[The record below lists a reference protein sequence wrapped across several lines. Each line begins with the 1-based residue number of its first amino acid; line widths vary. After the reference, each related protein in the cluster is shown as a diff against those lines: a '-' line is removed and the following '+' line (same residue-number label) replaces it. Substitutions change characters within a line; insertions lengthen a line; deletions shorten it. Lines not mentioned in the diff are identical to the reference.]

1 MTNPKRNPP
10 AGGADGLGNTSL
22 LGSIDGS
29 KTTKSS
35 YIAQAKIEMICEE
48 IGWVVS
54 PMISTLEA
62 ALAMREAGNIP
73 GFVYGLRCAGAYW
86 RNIAANA
93 KDLVALHQEGA
104 SQ

>member
-1 MTNPKRNPP
+1 
-10 AGGADGLGNTSL
+10 L
-22 LGSIDGS
+22 LGGIDGS
-29 KTTKSS
+29 ETTKSS
-35 YIAQAKIEMICEE
+35 DIAQAKIEMICDE

>member
-86 RNIAANA
+86 RNISVNA
-93 KDLVALHQEGA
+93 RDLVALQNGEG

>member
-1 MTNPKRNPP
+1 VSQSKPNPP
-10 AGGADGLGNTSL
+10 AGADGLGNTSL
-22 LGSIDGS
+22 LGGIDGS
-29 KTTKSS
+29 ETTKSS
-35 YIAQAKIEMICEE
+35 DIAQAKIEMICDE

-62 ALAMREAGNIP
+62 ALAMRKAGNIP

-86 RNIAANA
+86 RNISVNA
-93 KDLVALHQEGA
+93 RDLVALQNGEG

>member
-62 ALAMREAGNIP
+62 ALAMRKAGNIP